1 MTKRILAISNH
12 SRMLGGG
19 EHSFVDLL
27 SHLPDPW
34 NVLAIVPMKGE
45 LTNKLQKKGITTE
58 VIPLPSIRPW
68 HMLHILSSLK
78 AYLVLCRTFRPFLI
92 YANGSRAL
100 FYGGVIGR
108 IINVPVIWH
117 CRIADSDI
125 YLDFILKR
133 LNTKII
139 ANSRATADRFGRS
152 FHPKVSVVHNGV
164 DIGWLRDESVPRPG
178 LIGDA
183 WKVILVVARVSRW
196 KRHDL
201 VLSAFERIAGLE
213 SKVHLVCLGASD
225 PLEPEWWDY
234 LQERSHQSAFSNRI
248 HWVGHVE
255 DVRPWYRAAYM
266 LVLASEN
273 EPFGRVLVE
282 AMACGLPVIATKNGG
297 VPEIVHHG
305 KEGFLV
311 LPGNSEEIA
320 EAMLKMLKDQP
331 RRESLVR
338 FAEIKAE
345 HFSLDSH
352 VEKMIKIFDEVITG

>member
-1 MTKRILAISNH
+1 
-12 SRMLGGG
+12 
-19 EHSFVDLL
+19 
-27 SHLPDPW
+27 
-34 NVLAIVPMKGE
+34 
-45 LTNKLQKKGITTE
+45 
-58 VIPLPSIRPW
+58 
-68 HMLHILSSLK
+68 
-78 AYLVLCRTFRPFLI
+78 
-92 YANGSRAL
+92 
-100 FYGGVIGR
+100 
-108 IINVPVIWH
+108 
-117 CRIADSDI
+117 
-125 YLDFILKR
+125 
-133 LNTKII
+133 
-139 ANSRATADRFGRS
+139 
-152 FHPKVSVVHNGV
+152 VVHNGL

-178 LIGDA
+178 LIGNA
-183 WKVILVVARVSRW
+183 WKVILVVARISRW

-213 SKVHLVCLGASD
+213 SKVHLVCLGSSD

-273 EPFGRVLVE
+273 EAFGRVLVE

-297 VPEIVHHG
+297 VPEIVRHG

-320 EAMLKMLKDQP
+320 EAMSKMLKDQP
-331 RRESLVR
+331 LRESLGR
-338 FAEIKAE
+338 FAEKRAE

-352 VEKMIKIFDEVITG
+352 VEMMIKVFDDVITG